1 MQREAYLCTEE
12 DLPDLIRLV
21 KKHQYIYGVD
31 TVATGL
37 QRRTLNLIEKIFLE
51 KTNIHIVGV
60 RSAEKRLLSFCAM
73 IFWES
78 IPAWSPLFLY
88 EDSDQLFPKFRIQQ
102 PLNFNTAMQKCIEI
116 AESKNIYTGF
126 LVTRFS
132 YTLKRINDE
141 ILKEFPEYMVSE
153 VEILEPYTKSKYL
166 GFKMLLGGMDGLNE
180 KTIVVIQFSKSKIVY
195 N

>member
-37 QRRTLNLIEKIFLE
+37 QRRALDLIEKIFLE
-51 KTNIHIVGV
+51 NYNMHIVGV
-60 RSAEKRLLSFCAM
+60 RNAEKKLLAFCVM
-73 IFWES
+73 LFWEA

-88 EDSDQLFPKFRIQQ
+88 EDSDQLFSKRTQQ
-102 PLNFNTAMQKCIEI
+102 PLNFNTVMQKCIEI

-132 YTLKRINDE
+132 YTWKRVKDAMLE
-141 ILKEFPEYMVSE
+141 EFPQYMTSE
-153 VEILEPYTKSKYL
+153 VEILEPHTKSKYL
-166 GFKMLLGGMDGLNE
+166 GFKKLLAGMDGLNE
-180 KTIVVIQFSKSKIVY
+180 KTIVVIQFSKSKMVY